1 MADIKEK
8 AIDTATELGGSAAGA
23 AVGAAIGTAVA
34 GPLGAVGG
42 ALAGTV
48 LEKGFQLVGNEIK
61 KRMLSPREEQRV
73 GAVCTYANQKISR
86 NLVAGKMIRTD
97 SFFEVIGEERPT
109 NEEILEGVL
118 LAAQKEYE
126 EKKLK
131 YLGNL
136 YANLPFNVAVDSRM
150 ANMLIKIASE
160 LTYRQYVILYVVNM
174 FQDPAYDAVVK
185 EEPYESLSGFKTMT
199 IATEV
204 FDLYKRTLIH
214 SSEALLDAA
223 AINPSKLTLVGYGSL
238 MFELMEL
245 NEIKD
250 EPICAEI
257 VEFMTGMGQENGA
270 QEMKS
275 GTYDGG
281 TNWVEFGSR
290 IDDLQ
295 EEVKNIP
302 RLQITAEE
310 NEAGGQ
316 TLIIGGG
323 KPTESKKYV
332 ETDFVEN
339 QLEQI

>member
-1 MADIKEK
+1 MSDIKEK
-8 AIDTATELGGSAAGA
+8 AIDAVTEFGGSAAGA
-23 AVGAAIGTAVA
+23 AAGAAIGTAVA

-48 LEKGFQLVGNEIK
+48 LEKGFQWVGTEIK

-73 GAVCTYANQKISR
+73 GAVYTYANQKINR
-86 NLVAGKMIRTD
+86 NLVAGRLIRTD
-97 SFFEVIGEERPT
+97 SFFEVVGEERPT

-118 LAAQKEYE
+118 LTAQKEYE

-136 YANLPFNVAVDSRM
+136 YANLPFNETVDSRM

-174 FQDPAYDAVVK
+174 FQNPAYDAVVK
-185 EEPYESLSGFKTMT
+185 KEPYESLSGFKTMT

-204 FDLYKRTLIH
+204 FDLYRRTLVH

-245 NEIKD
+245 NEIKGD
-250 EPICAEI
+250 PICAEI
-257 VEFMTGMGQENGA
+257 VEFMTGMGKENGA
-270 QEMKS
+270 QEMRS

-281 TNWVEFGSR
+281 TNWMEFGSR

-295 EEVKNIP
+295 EEVKSIP
-302 RLQITAEE
+302 RLQITTEE
-310 NEAGGQ
+310 NESGGH
-316 TLIIGGG
+316 TLIIDGGNAKG
-323 KPTESKKYV
+323 AREYISS
-332 ETDFVEN
+332 DFVMN

>member
-1 MADIKEK
+1 MAEKKEK
-8 AIDTATELGGSAAGA
+8 AIDTVAELGGSAAGA

-48 LEKGFQLVGNEIK
+48 LEKSFQLVGTEIK
-61 KRMLSPREEQRV
+61 KRMFSPREEQRI
-73 GAVCTYANQKISR
+73 GAVYTYANQKINS
-86 NLVAGKMIRTD
+86 NLVSGRMIRTD
-97 SFFEVIGEERPT
+97 SFFEAIGEERTT

-136 YANLPFNVAVDSRM
+136 YANLPFNEDVDSRM

-160 LTYRQYVILYVVNM
+160 LTYRQYVVLYVVHM
-174 FQDPAYDAVVK
+174 FQNPAYDTVVK
-185 EEPYESLSGFKTMT
+185 KEPYESLSGFKTMT

-204 FDLYKRTLIH
+204 FDLYRRTLIH

-223 AINPSKLTLVGYGSL
+223 AINPSKLNLVGYGSL

-245 NEIKD
+245 DEIKGD
-250 EPICAEI
+250 PICAEI
-257 VEFMTGMGQENGA
+257 VEFMTGMGHENSA
-270 QEMKS
+270 QEMKA

-281 TNWVEFGSR
+281 TNIIEFGNR

-295 EEVKNIP
+295 EEVKSIP
-302 RLQITAEE
+302 RLQIKTEE
-310 NEAGGQ
+310 NESGGQ
-316 TLIIGGG
+316 KLIIGGG
-323 KPTESKKYV
+323 NAQETKEYISSEYV
-332 ETDFVEN
+332 VD
-339 QLEQI
+339 QLKQI

>member
-8 AIDTATELGGSAAGA
+8 AIDTVTELGGSAAGA
-23 AVGAAIGTAVA
+23 AVGAAVGTAVA

-42 ALAGTV
+42 ALAGTI

-61 KRMLSPREEQRV
+61 NRMLSPKEEQRV
-73 GAVCTYANQKISR
+73 GAVYTYANQKISR
-86 NLVAGKMIRTD
+86 NLVAGRMIRTD
-97 SFFEVIGEERPT
+97 SFFEGIGEERPT

-136 YANLPFNVAVDSRM
+136 YANLPFNETVDSRM

-174 FQDPAYDAVVK
+174 FQNPAYDAVVK
-185 EEPYESLSGFKTMT
+185 KEPYESLSGFKTMT

-204 FDLYKRTLIH
+204 FDLYRRTLIH

-245 NEIKD
+245 NEIMGD
-250 EPICAEI
+250 PICSEI
-257 VEFMTGMGQENGA
+257 VLFMAGMGQENGG
-270 QEMKS
+270 QEMKP
-275 GTYDGG
+275 GTFDGG
-281 TNWVEFGSR
+281 TNWIEFGNR

-295 EEVKNIP
+295 EEVKSIP
-302 RLQITAEE
+302 RLQITTEE
-310 NEAGGQ
+310 NEGGGQ
-316 TLIIGGG
+316 TLIFDGGNAG
-323 KPTESKKYV
+323 GSKEFIETE
-332 ETDFVEN
+332 FVVN
-339 QLEQI
+339 QLKQI

>member
-1 MADIKEK
+1 MADIKGK
-8 AIDTATELGGSAAGA
+8 AIDTITELGGSAAGA
-23 AVGAAIGTAVA
+23 AVGAAVGTAVA
-34 GPLGAVGG
+34 GPWGTIGG
-42 ALAGTV
+42 ALVGTA
-48 LEKGFQLVGNEIK
+48 LEKGFQFVGTEIK

-73 GAVCTYANQKISR
+73 GAVFTYANQKINR
-86 NLVAGKMIRTD
+86 NLVAGRMLRTD

-136 YANLPFNVAVDSRM
+136 YANLPFNKAVDSRM

-174 FQDPAYDAVVK
+174 FQNPAYDAIVK
-185 EEPYESLSGFKTMT
+185 KEPYESLSGFKTLT

-204 FDLYKRTLIH
+204 FDLYRRTLIH

-245 NEIKD
+245 NEIKS

-257 VEFMTGMGQENGA
+257 VEFMTGMGQERDA

-281 TNWVEFGSR
+281 TNWIEFGSR

-295 EEVKNIP
+295 EEVKSIP
-302 RLQITAEE
+302 RLQITTEE
-310 NEAGGQ
+310 NEGGGH
-316 TLIIGGG
+316 TLIINGGN
-323 KPTESKKYV
+323 TQ
-332 ETDFVEN
+332 ETKTFVSSEFVTD

>member
-1 MADIKEK
+1 MADIKGK
-8 AIDTATELGGSAAGA
+8 AIDTVTELGGSAAGA
-23 AVGAAIGTAVA
+23 AVGAVIGTAVA
-34 GPLGAVGG
+34 GPLGAAGG

-61 KRMLSPREEQRV
+61 RRTLSPREEKRV
-73 GAVCTYANQKISR
+73 GTVYTYANQKINS
-86 NLVAGKMIRTD
+86 NILAGKIIRKD
-97 SFFEVIGEERPT
+97 SFFKAIGDERSS

-136 YANLPFNVAVDSRM
+136 YANLPFNHTVDSRM

-174 FQDPAYDAVVK
+174 FQSPACNAVVRK
-185 EEPYESLSGFKTMT
+185 EPYESLSGFKTMT

-204 FDLYKRTLIH
+204 YDLYRRTLIH

-245 NEIKD
+245 NEIKGD
-250 EPICAEI
+250 PISTEI
-257 VEFMTGMGQENGA
+257 VEFMTGIEQENGA
-270 QEMKS
+270 QEMRS

-281 TNWVEFGSR
+281 ANWIEFDSR

-295 EEVKNIP
+295 KEVKSIP
-302 RLQITAEE
+302 RLQITTEE
-310 NEAGGQ
+310 NEGGGQ
-316 TLIIGGG
+316 TLIIDGGNAG
-323 KPTESKKYV
+323 ISKEFIETEHPV
-332 ETDFVEN
+332 N
-339 QLEQI
+339 Q